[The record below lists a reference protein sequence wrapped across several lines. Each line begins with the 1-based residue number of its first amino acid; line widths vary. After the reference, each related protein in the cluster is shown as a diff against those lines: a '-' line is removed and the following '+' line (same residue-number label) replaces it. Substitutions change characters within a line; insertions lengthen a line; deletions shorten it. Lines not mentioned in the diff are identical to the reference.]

1 MQAYII
7 RRLLLVIP
15 TLLIASVVVFF
26 SVRFIPGD
34 AIDLMVPNYA
44 QFNTGRDDVCAGAFI
59 SDKKEETDSTDGEE
73 CVDPGDALRS
83 HLGLDQLSHVQY
95 GKWLAGLMQGDL
107 GKSIWTNIPVLEDIL
122 IRLPVSIELTL
133 LTILLSL
140 VIALPVGIYSGI
152 RPETNSDYLLRSFAI
167 LLITVPSFWVATL
180 VVVLPA
186 LWWQWTPPIAYIP
199 FFEDPIEHLKM
210 MLLPAVI
217 MGMLFSGGT
226 MRMTRTM
233 ILEVF
238 RQDYVRT
245 AWSKG
250 LRERVV
256 VLRHVLKNTFIPL
269 VTILGLQIPYMI
281 GSAVIIEQI
290 FSLPGIGQLMFNAL
304 TRRDYPMVS
313 GINITLACMVLLI
326 NLLVDLS
333 YAWLDP
339 RIRFR

>member
-83 HLGLDQLSHVQY
+83 HLGLDQPSHVQY

-186 LWWQWTPPIAYIP
+186 LWWQWTPPIAYIS
-199 FFEDPIEHLKM
+199 FFDDPIGHLKM

-233 ILEVF
+233 ILEVL